1 MANTTITGLQAAA
14 ALSGSEVLPVDQ
26 NGSTVKT
33 TVQDI
38 ANLAGGGS
46 STFDV
51 VTVGTL
57 GTSPISV
64 SFSSIATLTP
74 AEGTQNAPIV
84 DAANFSLN
92 GGMGF
97 TGTLSSISFPTLVAG
112 SIGFSGI
119 PTLTTVDL
127 PLLETA
133 IYQMMGALTFSN
145 NSSLTTVNIP
155 SLISIPNNSYLNW
168 TGNAFSQ
175 QTVDNILV
183 RMVATNATN
192 GYLDLSQG
200 TSAAPSQTGLDA
212 KSVLQ
217 GRGWSIQTN

>member
-1 MANTTITGLQAAA
+1 MANITITGLSAAA
-14 ALSGSEVLPVDQ
+14 ALTGTEVLPIDQ
-26 NGSTVKT
+26 SGATVKT

-46 STFDV
+46 PTFDV

-64 SFSSIATLTP
+64 AFSAVAVLNT
-74 AEGTQNAPIV
+74 AAGTQNAPIINIP
-84 DAANFSLN
+84 NFSLS

-97 TGTLSSISFPTLVAG
+97 SGTLSSISFPTLVAG
-112 SIGFSGI
+112 SIALSGI

-133 IYQMMGALTFSN
+133 IYQMSGALFFSN

-155 SLISIPNNSYLNW
+155 SLISIPNSSFLNW
-168 TGNAFSQ
+168 SGNAFSQ

-183 RMVATNATN
+183 RMVATNATG
-192 GYLDLSQG
+192 GYLDLSGG
-200 TSAAPSQTGLDA
+200 TSATPSQTGLDA
-212 KSVLQ
+212 KTTLQ
-217 GRGWSIQTN
+217 SRGWTVNNN

>member
-1 MANTTITGLQAAA
+1 MANVKISQLTAGSALTGT
-14 ALSGSEVLPVDQ
+14 EEIPVVQ
-26 NGSTVKT
+26 SGSTVRT
-33 TVQDI
+33 TAQDI
-38 ANLAGGGS
+38 ADLAGGA
-46 STFDV
+46 TFDV

-57 GTSPISV
+57 GTSPITV
-64 SFSSIATLTP
+64 NFSAVAVLNT
-74 AEGTQNAPIV
+74 AEGTQNAPVINV
-84 DAANFSLN
+84 PNFSLN

-97 TGTLSSISFPTLVAG
+97 SGTLSSISFPTLVAG

-133 IYQMMGALTFSN
+133 VYQMSGALFFNN

-155 SLISIPNNSYLNW
+155 SLISIPDNSYLSWNN
-168 TGNAFSQ
+168 NAFSQ
-175 QTVDNILV
+175 ATVDNILV
-183 RMVATNATN
+183 RMVVTNATN

-212 KSVLQ
+212 ISVLQ
-217 GRGWSIQTN
+217 GRGWSITTN